1 MDRGPWCASQR
12 CRACVVAGA
21 ALVIVDE
28 GDEDDFGE
36 AAAGFA
42 WFFDAG
48 FAEAV
53 DDGEDDAS
61 GVRRAVVAA
70 ALGEVG
76 HDGAGGQHEGSGF
89 GDGAEEVDVGQ
100 CGLGDSNG

>member
-1 MDRGPWCASQR
+1 MGVIVPTPPEPSDAACAVREPRMDRGPWCASQR
-12 CRACVVAGA
+12 CRACIVAGV

-42 WFFDAG
+42 WFLDAG

-53 DDGEDDAS
+53 DDGEDDTS
-61 GVRRAVVAA
+61 GV
-70 ALGEVG
+70 
-76 HDGAGGQHEGSGF
+76 GG
-89 GDGAEEVDVGQ
+89 
-100 CGLGDSNG
+100 